1 MDTQGPEVDRQ
12 LAVFQRGVCDL
23 IEGQQLHGMIA
34 KSLSGTTAA
43 HQVRHGPELARPP
56 PRPRGQL
63 RKLRDLQ
70 DLGHQIVLIV
80 GDATAMV
87 GDPSGRNKLRPVL
100 SREEVDANQKTYVE
114 QAARVLDMERTEV
127 RQNSEWFDK
136 MNFEAL
142 LRLTTRMTVAQMLER
157 DTFQTRMEAS
167 EPIGIN
173 EFLYPLMQGW
183 DSVQVESDLELGGTD
198 QLFNLLVGRRLQ
210 EQMGQ
215 RPQIV
220 LTQPLINGL
229 DGRKMSKSYG
239 NSIGLTASAKDMTFR
254 IMQVDDEVMGDW
266 FLHLT
271 RLDPARIEEALA
283 GHPREA
289 KALLAA
295 EVTAFYHGEGAA
307 REAAGQFDREVRDKV
322 LPDDFARQLGRGLG
336 RRAPPR
342 QPAQGDGPLPVHL
355 RGPPRHQ
362 AGRREARRRGGEG
375 RARRGR
381 PAGGRAPRPGRE
393 EARGAPRALSRGPV
407 IPDRYGRSGRLTVGS
422 RGLAPRRPV
431 GRGECGGAG
440 TPWGYTS
447 VVVKVVLVNPPS
459 PPEFRV
465 SRGLMGASGWP

>member
-23 IEGQQLHGMIA
+23 IEEQQLRGMIA
-34 KSLSGTTAA
+34 KSLS
-43 HQVRHGPELARPP
+43 EERPLRIKFGMDP
-56 PRPRGQL
+56 SSPDLHLGHAVQL

-136 MNFEAL
+136 MNFEEL

-210 EQMGQ
+210 EQMEQ

-295 EVTAFYHGEGAA
+295 EVTAFYHGEEAA

-322 LPDDFARQLGRGLG
+322 LPDDLPEVAWDAGWGEAL
-336 RRAPPR
+336 
-342 QPAQGDGPLPVHL
+342 PLPNL
-355 RGPPRHQ
+355 LKELGLCQ
-362 AGRREARRRGGEG
+362 STSEARRAIQQGGVRLDGEVKSD
-375 RARRGR
+375 AREELPR
-381 PAGGRAPRPGRE
+381 PAEPQLVQVGKKRV
-393 EARGAPRALSRGPV
+393 ARL
-407 IPDRYGRSGRLTVGS
+407 L
-422 RGLAPRRPV
+422 
-431 GRGECGGAG
+431 
-440 TPWGYTS
+440 
-447 VVVKVVLVNPPS
+447 PS
-459 PPEFRV
+459 
-465 SRGLMGASGWP
+465 